1 MDAYQP
7 DPQLLRDLVTNEMPF
22 GKYQGR
28 ILADVPEHYLVWLA
42 GKGFPQGKLGQ
53 QLALF
58 YEIKLNGLEGL
69 LQPLRKKTS
78 KSF

>member
-1 MDAYQP
+1 MDSYQP
-7 DPQLLRDLVTNEMPF
+7 DPQLLRDLVTAEMPF

-28 ILADVPEHYLVWLA
+28 VLADVPEHYLVWLA

-53 QLALF
+53 QLALL

-69 LQPLRKKTS
+69 LQPLRQNR
-78 KSF
+78 

>member
-7 DPQLLRDLVTNEMPF
+7 DPQLLRDLVTVEMPF

-28 ILADVPEHYLVWLA
+28 VLADVPEHYLVWLA

-53 QLALF
+53 QLALL
-58 YEIKLNGLEGL
+58 YEIKLNGLEAL
-69 LQPLRKKTS
+69 LQPLRQKTS
-78 KSF
+78 RSF